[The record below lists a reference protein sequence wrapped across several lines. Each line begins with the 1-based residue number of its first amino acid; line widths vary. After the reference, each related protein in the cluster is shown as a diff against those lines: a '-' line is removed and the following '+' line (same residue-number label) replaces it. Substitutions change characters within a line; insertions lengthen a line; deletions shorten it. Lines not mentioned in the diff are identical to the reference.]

1 MRGLGID
8 LCGVERIERELK
20 RSDAFLRRF
29 FTNSERAYIASRGQM
44 GAQSAAAMFAAKEA
58 FLKAVGAGVAGGIA
72 VSLIHFS
79 EHSRRSC
86 RSGAGAGIGGG
97 IALDEIGVE
106 HLPGGAPA
114 YRLTGTAQARL
125 GELGAERAFLS
136 LTHEAGMAAAVCVIE

>member
-8 LCGVERIERELK
+8 LCEVGRIERELK
-20 RSDAFLRRF
+20 RGDAFLRRF

-58 FLKAVGAGVAGGIA
+58 FLKAVGT
-72 VSLIHFS
+72 
-79 EHSRRSC
+79 
-86 RSGAGAGIGGG
+86 GIGGG
-97 IALDEIGVE
+97 IALDEIAVE
-106 HLPGGAPA
+106 HLPGGAPV
-114 YRLTGTAQARL
+114 YRLTGAAQALL

>member
-8 LCGVERIERELK
+8 LCEVGRIERELK
-20 RSDAFLRRF
+20 RGDAFLRRF

-58 FLKAVGAGVAGGIA
+58 FLKAVGT
-72 VSLIHFS
+72 
-79 EHSRRSC
+79 
-86 RSGAGAGIGGG
+86 GIGGG
-97 IALDEIGVE
+97 IALDEIAVE